1 MAIQKIK
8 RENREDWLELRKKYI
23 GGSDVSAVIG
33 ANPYQG
39 AYALWCEKKDIV
51 PSFEGNMRTKVGTY
65 LEDFVAKQFEEETGK
80 KVRKSNFSFV
90 NTDYPWALADVDR
103 FIDGED
109 AILECKTTSE
119 LNMKHFKDGDY
130 PDRFFWQVQHYMAVL
145 DKQKAYIAV
154 LIGNREFKLFEV
166 NRNDEEI
173 AAMMQFE
180 QEFYGFMTS
189 DNPPPID
196 GSESTR
202 EAIQARQGES
212 EGEEPEPADLTDNRQ
227 MLETYFEIE
236 GTIKQLEEQQN
247 SIKNQLMDAMGEAW
261 RGECEGF
268 KITYK
273 PTTRKTFD
281 WKKLNKAMPNLALDP
296 YFKSS
301 TSRSLSIKRDKEAQ

>member
-33 ANPYQG
+33 ANPYQS

-166 NRNDEEI
+166 HRNDEEI

-301 TSRSLSIKRDKEAQ
+301 TSRSLSIKQVNKEE

>member
-33 ANPYQG
+33 ANPYQS
-39 AYALWCEKKDIV
+39 AYALWCDKKDIV

-166 NRNDEEI
+166 HRNDEEI

-202 EAIQARQGES
+202 AALEAQKGEPDT
-212 EGEEPEPADLTDNRQ
+212 EEPEPADLEDKKQ
-227 MLETYFEIE
+227 MLDTLMEIDAAI
-236 GTIKQLEEQQN
+236 TQLEEQRDA
-247 SIKNQLMDAMGEAW
+247 IRNQIVQAIGDSWHGN
-261 RGECEGF
+261 CEGYS
-268 KITYK
+268 ISYK
-273 PTTRKTFD
+273 PQVRKTFD
-281 WKKLNKAMPNLALDP
+281 WKKMQKTYPQIDLNPF
-296 YFKSS
+296 FKSS
-301 TSRSLSIKRDKEAQ
+301 ASRPLSIKRIEE